1 MTIEA
6 LGMTIE
12 ALGMT
17 IEALGIVLIV
27 WKFGHLKI
35 H

>member
-17 IEALGIVLIV
+17 IEALGMVLII